1 MKGGSTMSRSFR
13 YGSVSTVLSIVLI
26 ASIVLVNIIFSMLAD
41 KFNWY
46 YDMTA
51 KKLFS
56 LSNECPGVV
65 NGKIA

>member
-1 MKGGSTMSRSFR
+1 MSRSFR

-56 LSNECPGVV
+56 LSNECLES
-65 NGKIA
+65 

>member
-1 MKGGSTMSRSFR
+1 MSRSFR

-56 LSNECPGVV
+56 L
-65 NGKIA
+65 